1 MKVWAMRLGFLA
13 LIHTWQKPRLCQTVK
28 PKLRVKCDRTD
39 VEVGEK
45 EKEKKDEGLG
55 NEINF
60 ESQTFLAENKVSY
73 I

>member
-1 MKVWAMRLGFLA
+1 M
-13 LIHTWQKPRLCQTVK
+13 
-28 PKLRVKCDRTD
+28 
-39 VEVGEK
+39 EEGEK